1 MLVISLKLA
10 EVKNT
15 DYQHDLYQT
24 YVAAD
29 AVWKMT
35 KAVDV
40 NGKVGAIALLLGSGS
55 GKSLIALLI

>member
-1 MLVISLKLA
+1 MLVISLNLA
-10 EVKNT
+10 LVKNT
-15 DYQHDLYQT
+15 DYQHDSYQT